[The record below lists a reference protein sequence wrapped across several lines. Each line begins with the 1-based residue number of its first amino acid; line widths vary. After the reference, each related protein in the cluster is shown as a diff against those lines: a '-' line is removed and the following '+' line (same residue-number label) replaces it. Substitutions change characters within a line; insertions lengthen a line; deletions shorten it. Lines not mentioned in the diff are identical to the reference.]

1 MSKKTVASST
11 RVILINFRNIKYNKS
26 QCITHHSQGWA
37 VSLYSICVRLN
48 QRDVPDVI
56 ALAGCTCPRP
66 LLAKIW
72 IRTESGMRSCPG
84 VIFMICPWNFYTRM
98 KISQTNEQL
107 ENKWSS
113 HSAER
118 PTATIWRFFQIISK
132 TLFWLLM
139 RGRVGLKLR
148 LTDNDHK
155 Q

>member
-113 HSAER
+113 DSAAL
-118 PTATIWRFFQIISK
+118 PTATIWRFFQIFFQNFDLIVNAGEGGAK
-132 TLFWLLM
+132 TAINW
-139 RGRVGLKLR
+139 
-148 LTDNDHK
+148 
-155 Q
+155 